1 VTRSRLY
8 VFLALV
14 LTIALGLASR
24 STSTNVPGF
33 FAVHAGDALWT
44 VALWLSLALV
54 RPDAR
59 SFVLTILAL
68 GISFL
73 VEISQLWHPDWLDA
87 LRSTTFGALALGTD
101 WDALDPARY
110 VAGALLVVTV
120 DRIGLLRSKS
130 SSDSVS

>member
-1 VTRSRLY
+1 MTRSRLY
-8 VFLALV
+8 IFLALV

-24 STSTNVPGF
+24 STSTTVPEF

-44 VALWLSLALV
+44 VALWLTLAWI

-59 SFVLTILAL
+59 CAILTIIA
-68 GISFL
+68 ITTSFL

-120 DRIGLLRSKS
+120 DRIGLLGSRSTS
-130 SSDSVS
+130 ESVS